1 MIRDVR
7 TRNTNP
13 VVVVVVVVRI
23 HPSIHP
29 SNNSIIKFMSN
40 NNDNAAADDVAC
52 RTYLRE
58 RALRAWTDLRGRR
71 VEITLAGDASP
82 CATGTFAGVD
92 ADEECFLVERLTS
105 ALGTTE
111 RARVK
116 CADVVSMR
124 VLKDDDGDDKK
135 KSGKKPADGG
145 SS

>member
-1 MIRDVR
+1 
-7 TRNTNP
+7 
-13 VVVVVVVVRI
+13 
-23 HPSIHP
+23 
-29 SNNSIIKFMSN
+29 MSN
-40 NNDNAAADDVAC
+40 NNDNAADDDVAC

-124 VLKDDDGDDKK
+124 VLKGDDDGHNGDDGK
-135 KSGKKPADGG
+135 KSEKKPADVR
-145 SS
+145 ST

>member
-1 MIRDVR
+1 
-7 TRNTNP
+7 
-13 VVVVVVVVRI
+13 
-23 HPSIHP
+23 
-29 SNNSIIKFMSN
+29 MSN
-40 NNDNAAADDVAC
+40 DNEKAADDDDDVAC

-124 VLKDDDGDDKK
+124 VLRDDDDKE
-135 KSGKKPADGG
+135 SGKKPAE
-145 SS
+145 SSRRE

>member
-1 MIRDVR
+1 
-7 TRNTNP
+7 
-13 VVVVVVVVRI
+13 
-23 HPSIHP
+23 
-29 SNNSIIKFMSN
+29 MSN
-40 NNDNAAADDVAC
+40 KDNDKDAADDVAC

-124 VLKDDDGDDKK
+124 VLKDDDGDKK
-135 KSGKKPADGG
+135 KSGEKPADVG

>member
-1 MIRDVR
+1 
-7 TRNTNP
+7 
-13 VVVVVVVVRI
+13 
-23 HPSIHP
+23 
-29 SNNSIIKFMSN
+29 MSN
-40 NNDNAAADDVAC
+40 NNNDKYADDDVAC

-58 RALRAWTDLRGRR
+58 RALRAWTYLRGRR
-71 VEITLAGDASP
+71 VELTLAGDASP

-124 VLKDDDGDDKK
+124 VLKDDDGDDHGDDKK
-135 KSGKKPADGG
+135 KSGEKPADVE